1 VAAVDPVVLA
11 SHAVSQV
18 IFQETAPAEAA
29 AVVEMA
35 VDTEDILAVVVEI
48 GMVDQV
54 VDIAV
59 VSVVAAAA
67 AAAKA
72 VATETAT
79 TETTMVQKPLV
90 SKLKVNTLDGLLA
103 KVVRKFANFR
113 TNLVLVLRSLEK
125 TDLREYFC
133 SAQMNNVV
141 AHGN

>member
-1 VAAVDPVVLA
+1 MAAVDPVVLA

-59 VSVVAAAA
+59 VSVVAAA

>member
-59 VSVVAAAA
+59 VSVVAAA